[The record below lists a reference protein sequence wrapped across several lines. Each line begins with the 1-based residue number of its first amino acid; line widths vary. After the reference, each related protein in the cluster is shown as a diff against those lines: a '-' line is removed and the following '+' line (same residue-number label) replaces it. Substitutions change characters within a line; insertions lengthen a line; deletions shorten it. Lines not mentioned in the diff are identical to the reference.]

1 MDLTRLADSQRGVVS
16 RAQAI
21 EHLGASAVRWRLDRG
36 LWRRVHPGV
45 YAVHDQPL
53 TWLTRASAALVC
65 YGDGAALSLESAAF
79 VLGLT
84 TRSPQLVQVDV
95 PAAAQPRRRP
105 GTRVRRRRR
114 LVTVR
119 RRGLLVTAP
128 AFTVIDLGDVPT
140 ASREDAIAIAA
151 RAVQRRRVTVAALA
165 DELRQRRG
173 HRHRRALE
181 LSLGIVADGAESVL
195 EVDFVSRVVRAH
207 GLPAMRMA
215 VPDRVGGQSIR
226 RDFVDEEQQLVV
238 EVDGRLGH
246 QERRSADI
254 RRDRLSA
261 ARGLVTL
268 RAEWVDVYHEPCQL
282 AADIAATAHSRG
294 YRRSLRPCGPGCR
307 ATSATLRR
315 PA

>member
-1 MDLTRLADSQRGVVS
+1 MDLTRLAASQHGVVS

-21 EHLGASAVRWRLDRG
+21 DHLSAAAVRWRLDRG

-53 TWLTRASAALVC
+53 GWLTRASAALLC
-65 YGDGAALSLESAAF
+65 YGDGAALSLESAGF
-79 VLGLT
+79 MLGLS
-84 TRSPQLVQVDV
+84 TRAPQLVQVDV
-95 PAAAQPRRRP
+95 PAGAGPRRRP

-114 LVTVR
+114 LVTTS

-128 AFTVIDLGDVPT
+128 AFTVIDLGDLPM
-140 ASREDAIAIAA
+140 ASREDAIAAAA
-151 RAVQRRRVTVAALA
+151 RAVQRRRVSVEELAA
-165 DELRQRRG
+165 ELRRRRG

-181 LSLGIVADGAESVL
+181 LSMGIVAEGAESVL
-195 EVDFVSRVVRAH
+195 EVDFITKVVRAH

-215 VPDRVGGQSIR
+215 VPDQVGGMSIR
-226 RDFVDEEQQLVV
+226 RDFVDEAHHLVV

-268 RAEWVDVYHEPCQL
+268 RAEWVDVYDEPCQL
-282 AADIAATAHSRG
+282 AADIAATARSRG
-294 YRRSLRPCGPGCR
+294 DRSDVRRCSPDCRTSVQLRRS
-307 ATSATLRR
+307 A
-315 PA
+315 